1 MELAILLS
9 LAASVCTATSS
20 VRGRTRWREWGAA
33 ILLGIF
39 VFQERLA
46 TSPAAMAAEVAGL
59 IVLAL
64 GVRTLSG
71 SELITHT
78 TQPRRPEAGEATNR
92 ELTRRS
98 G

>member
-1 MELAILLS
+1 M
-9 LAASVCTATSS
+9 TA
-20 VRGRTRWREWGAA
+20 
-33 ILLGIF
+33 GIS

-46 TSPAAMAAEVAGL
+46 TSPASMAAEVAGL
-59 IVLAL
+59 VVLAP
-64 GVRTLSG
+64 GVWTLSG

-98 G
+98 R